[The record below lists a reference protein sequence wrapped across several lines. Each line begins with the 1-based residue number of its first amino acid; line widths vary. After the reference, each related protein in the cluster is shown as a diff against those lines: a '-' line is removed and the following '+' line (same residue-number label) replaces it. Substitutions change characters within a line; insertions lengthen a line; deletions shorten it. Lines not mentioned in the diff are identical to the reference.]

1 MPILRQPPRKEV
13 MRSLK
18 KMSYL
23 SFTGVAVL
31 LCFVIIL
38 GVRQYQLS
46 ERYNTIITQSERM
59 IFQFSTIREQI
70 TTSLIKKD
78 WNAIATTANQLKD
91 LNSSVARLQ
100 ENTLIPGEYRLD
112 MAHQVDIS
120 GLAIASKEILSSSN
134 KFTHSLILQEKM
146 RTLAEYLLQFDRII
160 VSQMRAKVVGFQ
172 TAMIGAL
179 SAIICLISF
188 SLILLYKKALIPL
201 LQLREQTADPEVLSN
216 GFHYGKDTCA
226 EIAIFVDSVNSLL
239 AQMNEN
245 PAIQSDTRTLS
256 DKLAVIINESNN
268 LSNGIINYAQLLK
281 DSYREVEIGGEEIKI
296 LQNIIDAAE
305 RIASLNKDI

>member
-1 MPILRQPPRKEV
+1 

-18 KMSYL
+18 KTSYL

-38 GVRQYQLS
+38 GIRQYQLS
-46 ERYNTIITQSERM
+46 GRYNSIITQSERM

-78 WNAIATTANQLKD
+78 WNTIATTADQLKN
-91 LNSSVARLQ
+91 LNSSIARLQ

-120 GLAIASKEILSSSN
+120 GLAIASKEILSSSD
-134 KFTHSLILQEKM
+134 KVTHSLSLQEKM
-146 RTLAEYLLQFDRII
+146 RTLAEYRLQFDRIM

-179 SAIICLISF
+179 GAIICLISF
-188 SLILLYKKALIPL
+188 SLILL
-201 LQLREQTADPEVLSN
+201 
-216 GFHYGKDTCA
+216 
-226 EIAIFVDSVNSLL
+226 
-239 AQMNEN
+239 
-245 PAIQSDTRTLS
+245 
-256 DKLAVIINESNN
+256 
-268 LSNGIINYAQLLK
+268 
-281 DSYREVEIGGEEIKI
+281 
-296 LQNIIDAAE
+296 
-305 RIASLNKDI
+305 